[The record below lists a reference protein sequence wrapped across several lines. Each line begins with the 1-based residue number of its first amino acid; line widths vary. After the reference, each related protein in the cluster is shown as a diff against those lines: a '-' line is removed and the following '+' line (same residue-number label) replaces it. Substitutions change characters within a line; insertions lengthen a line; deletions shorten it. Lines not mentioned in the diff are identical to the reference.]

1 MIKWGIIGAGNI
13 AKRFVNSLKNS
24 ENGKLYAVASYTK
37 ANRDYYLENYND
49 VVVYDNYVSLLEDDH
64 IDVVYVAT
72 RHNDHYQWVKE
83 ALLHKKAVLCEKPA
97 TLHYDQT
104 KELCELAREMNVF
117 FLEGIKTRF
126 VPLVYDIKKALEDGI
141 IGDIMRVE
149 TCFAYDSPYRE
160 GSYLF
165 DNVQGG
171 ILNDVSS
178 YNIASIL
185 DYIHSPLKQVISQ
198 VEYKY
203 GLDVNDQIELIFESG
218 QSGYIDI
225 ALNENK
231 EKGMTI
237 YGTKGVMKA
246 TPFYRPEKA
255 VIQLKD
261 GKEIVL
267 EKGYIHDDFFTE
279 IEEVH
284 HCLNNNK
291 IQSERLSFDDTLS
304 VAYVIDEIR
313 KTFGGL

>member
-49 VVVYDNYVSLLEDDH
+49 VVVYDNYVSLLEDDNV
-64 IDVVYVAT
+64 DAVYVAT

-97 TLHYDQT
+97 TLHYEQT

-203 GLDVNDQIELIFESG
+203 GIDVNDQIELIFESG

-237 YGTKGVMKA
+237 YGTKGIMKA

-255 VIQLKD
+255 VVQLKD

-267 EKGYIHDDFFTE
+267 EKAYIHDDFFTE

-291 IQSERLSFDDTLS
+291 IQSNRLSFEDTLS

>member
-49 VVVYDNYVSLLEDDH
+49 VVVYDNYVSLLEDDNV
-64 IDVVYVAT
+64 DAVYVAT

-97 TLHYDQT
+97 TLHYEQT

-185 DYIHSPLKQVISQ
+185 DYIHSPLKQAISQ

-203 GLDVNDQIELIFESG
+203 GIDVNDQIELIFESG

-237 YGTKGVMKA
+237 YGTKGIMKA

-255 VIQLKD
+255 VVQLKD

-267 EKGYIHDDFFTE
+267 EKAYIHDDFFTE

-291 IQSERLSFDDTLS
+291 IQSNRLSFEDTLS